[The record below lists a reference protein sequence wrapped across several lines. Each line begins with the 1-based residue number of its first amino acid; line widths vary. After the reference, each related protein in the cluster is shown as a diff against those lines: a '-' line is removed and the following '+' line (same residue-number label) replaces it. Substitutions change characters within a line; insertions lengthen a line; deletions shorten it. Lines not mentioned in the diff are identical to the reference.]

1 MAQGTSKELKE
12 AFLNVQGHSAVEF
25 FFQKVFLSGLK
36 WEKVLE
42 TQCDCSHLQSH
53 LLNDA

>member
-12 AFLNVQGHSAVEF
+12 AFLNVQGHSAVF